1 MFCPNKI
8 LFSGITKNFQSRAA
22 DDATLFSL
30 LFLPNLDPKNNYKEL
45 KTRNQN
51 KEKYNNDN
59 NSHHQNDQDP
69 PQRSAH
75 SKLNDPD
82 PPQ

>member
-8 LFSGITKNFQSRAA
+8 IFSGITKKFQSRAA

-30 LFLPNLDPKNNYKEL
+30 LFLPDLDPKNYKEL

-51 KEKYNNDN
+51 KEKYNNNNN